1 MAWKQSVI
9 AAFRN
14 SQLRARTAPEPQAF
28 GNCHFDLIEANYSGY
43 CDKQIQAIFPLPKQP
58 TVTKS
63 EIAFITV
70 GPQEGGTETQ
80 GQLAGTHTPPPAAS
94 RPVLWGRIHT

>member
-14 SQLRARTAPEPQAF
+14 SQLRARTAPEPQVF
-28 GNCHFDLIEANYSGY
+28 GNCHFDLIEANYS
-43 CDKQIQAIFPLPKQP
+43 DIVIKQIQSNFPLPKQP

-70 GPQEGGTETQ
+70 GPQRG
-80 GQLAGTHTPPPAAS
+80 
-94 RPVLWGRIHT
+94 